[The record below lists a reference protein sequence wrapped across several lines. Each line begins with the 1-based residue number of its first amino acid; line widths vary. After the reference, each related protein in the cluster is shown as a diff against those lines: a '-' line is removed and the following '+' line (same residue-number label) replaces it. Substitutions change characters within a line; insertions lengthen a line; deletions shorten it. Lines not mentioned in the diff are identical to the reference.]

1 MASDDSSSKPLAEEQ
16 LLYVLTAY
24 ADGRYSTYYKEKPF
38 EPESKCGVDVSE
50 PCRYCLINKSAA
62 SIKIESTNT
71 HVRKSKTKKLP
82 MIS

>member
-24 ADGRYSTYYKEKPF
+24 ADGRYTYYKEKPF

-82 MIS
+82 MIF